1 MPVVI
6 GQSTSPHLYL
16 PLPSLGEK
24 RDHERDPCGIHVGH
38 PVEVQNYRRRSQS
51 LRFLPR
57 TAEFRVRSR
66 EEVYVTQ
73 VYAGMLRRTADPQ
86 GYASWRAVLEAG
98 GSGISLIQGFL
109 DSPEYRR
116 RFLP

>member
-1 MPVVI
+1 MLDRAPDPQ
-6 GQSTSPHLYL
+6 GLASWRAALAGGMSR
-16 PLPSLGEK
+16 GELIVAFS
-24 RDHERDPCGIHVGH
+24 E
-38 PVEVQNYRRRSQS
+38 S
-51 LRFLPR
+51 
-57 TAEFRVRSR
+57 AEFRVRSR